1 MHINERWWRSGLC
14 NLKFDPKMPNLIQDE
29 EEEDGLSLF
38 PFVFSCIFMKQN
50 CLIDYDIRSV
60 YKERIENCIIL
71 KVRRRV
77 GVSRQQSLQ

>member
-1 MHINERWWRSGLC
+1 MIPFYFFMHIHE
-14 NLKFDPKMPNLIQDE
+14 
-29 EEEDGLSLF
+29 
-38 PFVFSCIFMKQN
+38 QN

-60 YKERIENCIIL
+60 CKERIENCIIL

>member
-1 MHINERWWRSGLC
+1 MC

-29 EEEDGLSLF
+29 EEDGLSLF
-38 PFVFSCIFMKQN
+38 PFIFSCIFMKQN